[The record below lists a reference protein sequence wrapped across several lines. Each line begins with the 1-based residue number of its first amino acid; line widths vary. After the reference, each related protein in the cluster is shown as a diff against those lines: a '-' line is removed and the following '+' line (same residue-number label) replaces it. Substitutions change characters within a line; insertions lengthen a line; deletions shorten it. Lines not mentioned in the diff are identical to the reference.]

1 MVNNTFKV
9 SDLLDAEET
18 EDIYVAIRQ
27 ILHRHYTDNLLEDE
41 EILDAV

>member
-1 MVNNTFKV
+1 MINNTFKV

-27 ILHRHYTDNLLEDE
+27 ILHRHYMDNLPEDE
-41 EILDAV
+41 QVLAVV